1 MLILFDIDATLVT
14 TSRCGIAAMGD
25 AGRAL
30 FGDDFDHESVE
41 YAGRLDPLIIADL
54 LVAAGEDPTP
64 ERIEAFRRA
73 YGEHLARRLA
83 APGIA
88 RPCPGVVELLSALSG
103 EARGA
108 TLALLTGNFPET
120 GALKLKAA
128 GLDVEAFAFG
138 VWGCDSPHDPPS
150 RDHLPAVAIERYQA
164 LHGRAIEGERVTII
178 GDTPHDV
185 ACGLAHGCRVLG
197 VGTGRYSADDLRQA
211 GAHLALE
218 DLGATSEIVEWLTN
232 PTSAARQATEKS

>member
-30 FGDDFDHESVE
+30 YGDDFDHESVE

-54 LVAAGEDPTP
+54 LVAAGQDPTP
-64 ERIEAFRRA
+64 TRIDAFRKA
-73 YGEHLARRLA
+73 YGEHLGRRLA
-83 APGIA
+83 EPGVARACPGIS
-88 RPCPGVVELLSALSG
+88 RLLAALADDSPHV
-103 EARGA
+103 
-108 TLALLTGNFPET
+108 TVALLTGNFPET
-120 GALKLKAA
+120 GAMKLHAA
-128 GLDVEAFAFG
+128 GLDAEAFAFG

-150 RDHLPAVAIERYQA
+150 RDHLPAVAIERYRD
-164 LHGRAIEGERVTII
+164 LRGEPIEGERVTII

-197 VGTGRYSADDLRQA
+197 VGTGRYSVDDLRLA

-218 DLGATSEIVEWLTN
+218 DLGATSEIVQWLTN
-232 PTSAARQATEKS
+232 PTSAARQATEKT